1 MSPERWAF
9 SPETY
14 ALTARREEWSNAL
27 ARLSMECEATT
38 TDDVAGTLTVRRFAG
53 SFTAA
58 RLAAPPQIIS
68 TSATPPSSMRWLATP
83 LEGDVHLAHGGRPFR
98 LAPDEIVFGDVS
110 ALTPLVVRTHSQLLL
125 VGFPTPSLHNRL
137 LDCVSPL
144 RVQLPSNAVG
154 TLFLSG
160 LLRTIAATMENMHEE
175 MARPIETSLLD
186 LLAQMLTTTGDAT
199 PDAGPGT
206 MRQGTART
214 LQRIRT
220 AIEQRLGDPTLT
232 IADIAAAE
240 RTSVRYVQKLFERD
254 GESFLHFVR
263 MRRLERARED
273 LTDPAHSHLSISDIC
288 FRWGFNDAAHFS
300 RAFHDAFGV
309 SPRNFR
315 RAATAEMADRILQYA
330 NRGWPE
336 APHLLKR
343 KRALADDAAGA
354 TMAELHPD
362 CGTALSAEQT
372 SPSRRASARPR
383 HHHLAA
389 TQATV
394 HWGYFS
400 RDIPAVLEI
409 DSGDLVT
416 VETLSQHACDDYDRM
431 VRGDSGAESVFHW
444 TPMHKAVDRR
454 GAGPMDATVC
464 GRGAGEGF
472 GVHICT
478 GPIAVRGARPNDLIE
493 LQIVDITPRLSANP
507 AYRDKAFG
515 SNAATWWGVQYGELA
530 SGVRPREVITIYE
543 VEGTNDWSVAK
554 AVYSYNW
561 TPQTDPFG
569 VLHPLMDYPGIPV
582 DSATISPQY
591 GVLADVLIPVRAHFG
606 VMAVAP
612 REPGLIDS
620 VPPGYFG
627 GNIDNWRAGK
637 GAHVFLP
644 VNVPGALLS
653 VGDPHLSQGDGEV
666 SGTAIE
672 CSLTGVFRVV
682 LHKRQD
688 LSSSMLADITYPL
701 IETQDAW
708 IIHGFSYSNS
718 SNLARLLRA
727 TSTRRARS
735 TSPCVTPS
743 ARRGAS

>member
-68 TSATPPSSMRWLATP
+68 TSATPTSSMRWLATP
-83 LEGDVHLAHGGRPFR
+83 LEGDVHLAHGGRPFK

-137 LDCVSPL
+137 LDSVSPL

-186 LLAQMLTTTGDAT
+186 LLAQMLTTSGDAA

-206 MRQGTART
+206 MRKGTART

-354 TMAELHPD
+354 TTAELHPD
-362 CGTALSAEQT
+362 CGTALS
-372 SPSRRASARPR
+372 
-383 HHHLAA
+383 
-389 TQATV
+389 
-394 HWGYFS
+394 
-400 RDIPAVLEI
+400 
-409 DSGDLVT
+409 
-416 VETLSQHACDDYDRM
+416 
-431 VRGDSGAESVFHW
+431 
-444 TPMHKAVDRR
+444 
-454 GAGPMDATVC
+454 
-464 GRGAGEGF
+464 
-472 GVHICT
+472 
-478 GPIAVRGARPNDLIE
+478 
-493 LQIVDITPRLSANP
+493 
-507 AYRDKAFG
+507 
-515 SNAATWWGVQYGELA
+515 
-530 SGVRPREVITIYE
+530 
-543 VEGTNDWSVAK
+543 
-554 AVYSYNW
+554 
-561 TPQTDPFG
+561 
-569 VLHPLMDYPGIPV
+569 
-582 DSATISPQY
+582 
-591 GVLADVLIPVRAHFG
+591 
-606 VMAVAP
+606 
-612 REPGLIDS
+612 
-620 VPPGYFG
+620 
-627 GNIDNWRAGK
+627 
-637 GAHVFLP
+637 
-644 VNVPGALLS
+644 
-653 VGDPHLSQGDGEV
+653 
-666 SGTAIE
+666 
-672 CSLTGVFRVV
+672 
-682 LHKRQD
+682 
-688 LSSSMLADITYPL
+688 
-701 IETQDAW
+701 
-708 IIHGFSYSNS
+708 
-718 SNLARLLRA
+718 
-727 TSTRRARS
+727 ST
-735 TSPCVTPS
+735 
-743 ARRGAS
+743 